1 MRAVPLVAR
10 SRSAIGMRGVHGGW
24 LAGRLDA
31 ATLQSDQQ
39 GSSGEAQAA
48 SHWGA
53 QHSSLAAAG
62 GIEQRR
68 AFSSA
73 ASASELQ
80 EPQLTMYQYKI
91 CPFCNKV
98 KAVLDFYGMPYATVE
113 TNPVSKE
120 EIKAF
125 SEDYFKVP
133 IVKTA
138 EREQIND
145 SPVILD
151 RAIDMLHEQGKMSEA
166 EYAATRDEEL
176 RKWMR
181 WADEKL
187 AVLLFQTLRGTL
199 ESPGKHLPILQT

>member
-1 MRAVPLVAR
+1 MMMMTMMHRLGLAAGVRAVPLVAR
-10 SRSAIGMRGVHGGW
+10 SRSAIRMRGVHGGW

-39 GSSGEAQAA
+39 GSSGQAQAA

-53 QHSSLAAAG
+53 AAFVALAAAG

-113 TNPVSKE
+113 TNPVSRKRSRR
-120 EIKAF
+120 F
-125 SEDYFKVP
+125 L
-133 IVKTA
+133 KTIS
-138 EREQIND
+138 RCR
-145 SPVILD
+145 L
-151 RAIDMLHEQGKMSEA
+151 
-166 EYAATRDEEL
+166 
-176 RKWMR
+176 
-181 WADEKL
+181 
-187 AVLLFQTLRGTL
+187 
-199 ESPGKHLPILQT
+199 